1 MRNGQS
7 DPPDKARTP
16 RFTTGSTVPRGVAKA
31 IQFIRENLTA
41 RLDSDALAIASG
53 LSERSLRRQF
63 RHFTGQSPAAFH
75 IVCIDCHQVIKVQ
88 DDCITLRERFLAN
101 SMGFKPS
108 KLNVRIEAT
117 CLDLHEKKSCPRRD
131 KAVAA
136 GELLG

>member
-53 LSERSLRRQF
+53 LSGRGSRRQF
-63 RHFTGQSPAAFH
+63 RCFAGQSPAEFH
-75 IVCIDCHQVIKVQ
+75 RGLRRCQGFFMTFCHARL
-88 DDCITLRERFLAN
+88 TNHRLRHVA
-101 SMGFKPS
+101 MGINLPAYRVPGGWLLCPS
-108 KLNVRIEAT
+108 RST
-117 CLDLHEKKSCPRRD
+117 TH
-131 KAVAA
+131 
-136 GELLG
+136 